1 MNFDESSSLLTWIPS
16 KSFIGD
22 HLFNI
27 KVLDTH
33 DTVGTNQK
41 LKILVYDLPKFSG
54 NLLTEAF
61 VGLEFAGFISGIDM
75 YENKM
80 RDD

>member
-1 MNFDESSSLLTWIPS
+1 MIGDTLNLNLKANDLNTNDSLIYSLDDLNSEMNFDAMSSLLTWIPS

-27 KVLDTH
+27 KVLDNH

-41 LKILVYDLPKFSG
+41 LKILV
-54 NLLTEAF
+54 
-61 VGLEFAGFISGIDM
+61 
-75 YENKM
+75 
-80 RDD
+80 